1 MFTVFSKKSCPY
13 CVKAISFIRE
23 ELRLESAIYDVNEY
37 PDAHCLV
44 VESTGHMTVPA
55 IYIGENFIGG
65 YDDLISMHDNKS
77 LKSLILEEKGR
88 LLNLRGP
95 NYKKI

>member
-23 ELRLESAIYDVNEY
+23 ELCLTPAIFDVSEY

-44 VESTGHMTVPA
+44 IESTGHKTVPA

-65 YDDLISMHDNKS
+65 YDDLKSMHDNKS
-77 LKSLILEEKGR
+77 LKTLILEEEGR
-88 LLNLRGP
+88 LLKLRGP
-95 NYKKI
+95 DYKKI